1 MPLCG
6 FGRVSHTIATLRKA
20 STEARHNTAV
30 LSHSRRIITP
40 SFYFMIVTSM
50 IAIRGVTKFEGGNRS
65 ALTPSPRVLPLYSP
79 PPLNSFRAVPC
90 PALRGEVRNS
100 RTELLC
106 KPFRKLLQPLFL
118 YQSYILMPRG

>member
-6 FGRVSHTIATLRKA
+6 FGRVSHIIATLRKA

-40 SFYFMIVTSM
+40 SSYFMIVTSM

-65 ALTPSPRVLPLYSP
+65 ALTP
-79 PPLNSFRAVPC
+79 FRAVPC
-90 PALRGEVRNS
+90 PALRGE
-100 RTELLC
+100 
-106 KPFRKLLQPLFL
+106 PLQPLFL

>member
-6 FGRVSHTIATLRKA
+6 FGKVSHTIATLRKA

-40 SFYFMIVTSM
+40 SSYFTIVTSM

-65 ALTPSPRVLPLYSP
+65 ALTPSPRVLPLSP
-79 PPLNSFRAVPC
+79 PSQKASVPFLAPRYAERWEIRGLNYCV
-90 PALRGEVRNS
+90 
-100 RTELLC
+100 
-106 KPFRKLLQPLFL
+106 
-118 YQSYILMPRG
+118 

>member
-6 FGRVSHTIATLRKA
+6 FGKVSHTIATLRKA

-30 LSHSRRIITP
+30 SSHSRRIITP
-40 SFYFMIVTSM
+40 SSYFMIVTSM

-65 ALTPSPRVLPLYSP
+65 ALTP
-79 PPLNSFRAVPC
+79 FRAVPC
-90 PALRGEVRNS
+90 PALRGE
-100 RTELLC
+100 
-106 KPFRKLLQPLFL
+106 PFRWPLQPLLL